1 MGGKVIGEDMDN
13 EESWMNSVIYRFM
26 VWGKGDIMN
35 ADEIKKYCLGKHGAY
50 ETQPFGDV
58 PICYKL
64 NNKIFAQL
72 YPYEHDYKITLK
84 CTADVGDFY
93 RMIYPYK
100 VVRGYH
106 CPPVQQPY
114 WNTIY
119 LADFPEDE
127 LYHMI
132 DLAYDTVLNS
142 FSKKV
147 QKEILSREK

>member
-1 MGGKVIGEDMDN
+1 
-13 EESWMNSVIYRFM
+13 MNTE
-26 VWGKGDIMN
+26 
-35 ADEIKKYCLGKHGAY
+35 EIKKYCLGKHGAY

-93 RMIYPYK
+93 RMIYPGK

-114 WNTIY
+114 WNTVY
-119 LADFPEDE
+119 LNEFPEDE

-132 DLAYDTVLNS
+132 DLRQL
-142 FSKKV
+142 
-147 QKEILSREK
+147 LSRGKITFYSLIFMEWAMNCKVCVLWALW

>member
-1 MGGKVIGEDMDN
+1 
-13 EESWMNSVIYRFM
+13 
-26 VWGKGDIMN
+26 MN
-35 ADEIKKYCLGKHGAY
+35 ADEIKKYCLEKHGAY

-93 RMIYPYK
+93 RMIYPGK

-106 CPPVQQPY
+106 CPPVQQP
-114 WNTIY
+114 
-119 LADFPEDE
+119 
-127 LYHMI
+127 
-132 DLAYDTVLNS
+132 
-142 FSKKV
+142 
-147 QKEILSREK
+147 

>member
-1 MGGKVIGEDMDN
+1 
-13 EESWMNSVIYRFM
+13 MNTE
-26 VWGKGDIMN
+26 
-35 ADEIKKYCLGKHGAY
+35 EIKKYCLGKHGAY

-93 RMIYPYK
+93 RMIYPGK

-114 WNTIY
+114 WNTVY
-119 LADFPEDE
+119 LKDFPEDE
-127 LYHMI
+127 LFHLI
-132 DLAYDTVLNS
+132 DLAYETVLNS

-147 QKEILSREK
+147 RAEILRNISE